1 MSDIIKKRWQRQQ
14 QNIYINKMKNILIIS
29 LLMVMSCIDSSK
41 SKDASSKKETQEN
54 LIAVLDTIWQIEQEP
69 IRLRDSLI
77 SMYGVDSELVKEQQ
91 LIIDKKHMINEKKV
105 KDILD
110 VYGWPTKEMIGERGN
125 WTICNVIQHSDNDV
139 RIQYL
144 PMMRQAVMDKKL
156 EPRFLVRAEDRI
168 ATERGDLQ
176 IYGGQMKY
184 YPETKSFN
192 LWPVFDPENIDKRR
206 TEIGLDSIGIFLK
219 NRFNF
224 EWNLEEQIKRTKEFE
239 LAKKRRNKTN

>member
-1 MSDIIKKRWQRQQ
+1 MKKL
-14 QNIYINKMKNILIIS
+14 YY
-29 LLMVMSCIDSSK
+29 LLTLLVLLVFSSCNTK
-41 SKDASSKKETQEN
+41 TKEAKEEN
-54 LIAVLDTIWQIEQEP
+54 LIALIDDIWKTEQEP
-69 IRLRDSLI
+69 IRLRDSL
-77 SMYGVDSELVKEQQ
+77 MAVHGVDSELVKEQQ
-91 LIIDKKHMINEKKV
+91 LIIDKNHIVNEDRVKK
-105 KDILD
+105 ILD
-110 VYGWPTKEMIGERGN
+110 KHGWPTKDMIGERGN
-125 WTICNVIQHSDNDV
+125 WTICNVIQHSDNEV

-144 PMMRQAVMDKKL
+144 PMMRQAVKDKKL

-206 TEIGLDSIGIFLK
+206 TAIGLDSIAIFLK
-219 NRFNF
+219 NRFDF

-239 LAKKRRNKTN
+239 LNKQEKSKNGSTN